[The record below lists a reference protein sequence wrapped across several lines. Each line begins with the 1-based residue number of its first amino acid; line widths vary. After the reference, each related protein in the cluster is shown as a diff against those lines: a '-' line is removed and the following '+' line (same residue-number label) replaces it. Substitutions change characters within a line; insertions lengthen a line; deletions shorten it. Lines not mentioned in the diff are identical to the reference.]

1 MRFLLISLLLI
12 SIPLQQSIAAEVY
25 SWLPEGSH
33 PETIQK
39 RIPPPAG
46 YQRTDE
52 PPGSFG
58 EWLRNLP
65 LMPEQS
71 PVLLFDGTPKRRQ
84 DVHQAV
90 IDIDTGS
97 RDLQQ
102 CADAVIRL
110 RAEYL
115 FATGHADD
123 IVFAFTNGSR
133 ASFRKWSEGYRPNV
147 SGSIVRW
154 NKIAA
159 PDSSHAAL
167 RAYLDSVFQ
176 YAGSY
181 SLSRE
186 LRRAAPETLK
196 PGDVFIHGGFPGHAV
211 IVVDAAVDPSSGKKV
226 FLLAQSYM
234 PAQNIHVLK
243 NPNPG
248 EPGPWY
254 VLKQAGELAT
264 PEWVF
269 DWKDLKRFD

>member
-1 MRFLLISLLLI
+1 MRFALLTLLLM
-12 SIPLQQSIAAEVY
+12 SIPLPQALAAETY
-25 SWLPEGSH
+25 AWLPEGSH
-33 PETIQK
+33 PETIRQ

-46 YQRTDE
+46 YQRTGE
-52 PPGSFG
+52 LPGSFG
-58 EWLRNLP
+58 EWLRDLP
-65 LMPEQS
+65 LMPEQT

-90 IDIDTGS
+90 IDIDVGS

-115 FATGHADD
+115 FAAGRRDE

-133 ASFRKWSEGYRPNV
+133 ASFQKWSEGYRPAVTGN
-147 SGSIVRW
+147 IVRW
-154 NKIAA
+154 DKIAA
-159 PDSSHAAL
+159 PDSSHASL
-167 RAYLDSVFQ
+167 RTYLDSVFQ

-186 LRRAAPETLK
+186 LRSAAPNTLK

-211 IVVDAAVDPSSGKKV
+211 IVVDAATDPHGKRL

-234 PAQNIHVLK
+234 PLHRKHSTCSKTPDLAGNQV
-243 NPNPG
+243 PG
-248 EPGPWY
+248 
-254 VLKQAGELAT
+254 T
-264 PEWVF
+264 P
-269 DWKDLKRFD
+269 